1 MSFSYTALQRM
12 ERLAPAVPVVQ
23 LIDKPQYWPMLR
35 RVMGHDWLV
44 GPGIELLHEHP
55 RLAERIAAS
64 GHDVHVWTV
73 NTEADLRLCQEL
85 GVKAVITDRPA
96 YLLELLDRVA
106 SRAHGQEVAHQGPRG
121 ADSPGEVGPRQ
132 PCPCGS
138 GKRYKACHG
147 AEGGAAAVYVAPARS
162 RGCPRSA
169 TSSRMRE
176 LVPSATA
183 PLTVKGTD
191 QPVTLCSLLPM
202 AAPAMV
208 RDSGQL
214 WLGLQVQHNFGDP
227 SRDLAAVLAAR
238 AGRRRA
244 RRRRPHRP
252 ARRRAAAPGPGR
264 PTTSST
270 VTVHE
275 GFDFWIADVD
285 DKDDLAAALEQ
296 ANAAASPTAR
306 LTQVEAA
313 YWTDVGTKEHL
324 RWVMP
329 EPEDPLLD
337 ALARLHVAGQDVIVE
352 GARLVGMFRAHG
364 LLAPVWDL
372 PLGTGP
378 EALEDPAST
387 FAEHLAEALADDSDL
402 TADQRAARSGLANR
416 QVTIR

>member
-1 MSFSYTALQRM
+1 MSKKSRTRAR
-12 ERLAPAVPVVQ
+12 EAARPV
-23 LIDKPQYWPMLR
+23 
-35 RVMGHDWLV
+35 
-44 GPGIELLHEHP
+44 
-55 RLAERIAAS
+55 
-64 GHDVHVWTV
+64 
-73 NTEADLRLCQEL
+73 EA
-85 GVKAVITDRPA
+85 
-96 YLLELLDRVA
+96 
-106 SRAHGQEVAHQGPRG
+106 
-121 ADSPGEVGPRQ
+121 GEVGPRQ

-147 AEGGAAAVYVAPARS
+147 AEGGAGSVYVARPFEGLPSECDIVA
-162 RGCPRSA
+162 
-169 TSSRMRE
+169 MRE

-183 PLTVKGTD
+183 PLTVEGSDK
-191 QPVTLCSLLPM
+191 PVTLCSLLPM

-227 SRDLAAVLAAR
+227 SRDLAAVLQLAIDADEPGVVGLTDPPG
-238 AGRRRA
+238 AGPRLQDLVSDEQLKV
-244 RRRRPHRP
+244 P
-252 ARRRAAAPGPGR
+252 
-264 PTTSST
+264 
-270 VTVHE
+270 VHD
-275 GFDFWIADVD
+275 GFDFWISDVD
-285 DKDDLAAALEQ
+285 EKDDLAAALEQ
-296 ANAAASPTAR
+296 ANAAANPTAR

-329 EPEDPLLD
+329 EPEEQLLD

-378 EALEDPAST
+378 EALEDPASS
-387 FAEHLAEALADDSDL
+387 FAEQLGEALADGSAL